1 MEWYKESG
9 IDWIGKIPIEW
20 DIKKIKYVYKLQTG
34 FTPDT
39 SKPEYYDN
47 ENGYTWISIADM
59 NDKFIYDSK
68 SKISELYIKEKHPNI
83 IKKNNLLYS
92 FKLSVGKIGFNIKD
106 VYTNEAIASF
116 ETNND
121 VCLNYLY
128 YAAYLIEFNANTNI
142 YGAKI
147 LNQNLI
153 NNALIINPPIQEQK
167 QIADFLDKKVDKID
181 KILEDLNKQIEI
193 LNNYKKSIITEAVT
207 KGLDINVEYKN
218 SGIDWI
224 GNIPKKWQI
233 KRLKYL
239 GTSRNG
245 LTYSPENIVD
255 EDNGI
260 LVLRSSNIQ
269 SGKLDYHDNV
279 YVNCKVPVNLLL
291 KKNDLLICSRNG
303 SRNLIGKNALID
315 NSSIGNT
322 FGAFMCVFRGEY
334 NKYIYYIMNSYLFDN
349 YLNSFLTSTINQLTN
364 SNLGNIKV
372 PFTYDIIEQQKIISY
387 LDDKCSNI
395 DKTIQIKKNQID
407 KLENYKKSL
416 IYEYVTGKK
425 RVKEE

>member
-167 QIADFLDKKVDKID
+167 QIADFLDKKVGKID
-181 KILEDLNKQIEI
+181 KILKDLNKQIEI

>member
-1 MEWYKESG
+1 MEEYKESG
-9 IDWIGKIPIEW
+9 IDWIGKIQKNW
-20 DIKKIKYVYKLQTG
+20 DIQPLGVCFDERREKVSDTLFEPLSVTKKGILKQLDNVAKSDAHDDRKKVCKDDFVINSRSDRKQSCGLSDYDGSVSLINTVLISNKKMLEPIFVKYLLDNCMFAEEFYRNGHGIVADLWTTNYTEMKRIYIPIPSKREQKKI
-34 FTPDT
+34 
-39 SKPEYYDN
+39 
-47 ENGYTWISIADM
+47 A
-59 NDKFIYDSK
+59 
-68 SKISELYIKEKHPNI
+68 
-83 IKKNNLLYS
+83 
-92 FKLSVGKIGFNIKD
+92 SVLFN
-106 VYTNEAIASF
+106 
-116 ETNND
+116 
-121 VCLNYLY
+121 
-128 YAAYLIEFNANTNI
+128 
-142 YGAKI
+142 
-147 LNQNLI
+147 
-153 NNALIINPPIQEQK
+153 
-167 QIADFLDKKVDKID
+167 KVSKID
-181 KILEDLNKQIEI
+181 KILENLNKQVEI

>member
-1 MEWYKESG
+1 MEEYKESG
-9 IDWIGKIPIEW
+9 IDWIGKIPKNW
-20 DIKKIKYVYKLQTG
+20 DIQPLGVCFDERREKVSDTLFEPLSVTKKGILKQLDNVAKSDAHDDRKKVCKDDFVINSRSDRKQSCGLSDYDGSVSLINTVLISNKKMLEPIFVKYLL
-34 FTPDT
+34 
-39 SKPEYYDN
+39 DN
-47 ENGYTWISIADM
+47 CMFAEEFYRNGHGIVADLWTTNYTEM
-59 NDKFIYDSK
+59 KRIY
-68 SKISELYIKEKHPNI
+68 IPIPNIKE
-83 IKKNNLLYS
+83 
-92 FKLSVGKIGFNIKD
+92 
-106 VYTNEAIASF
+106 
-116 ETNND
+116 
-121 VCLNYLY
+121 
-128 YAAYLIEFNANTNI
+128 
-142 YGAKI
+142 
-147 LNQNLI
+147 Q
-153 NNALIINPPIQEQK
+153 Q
-167 QIADFLDKKVDKID
+167 QIADFLDDKIGKID
-181 KILEDLNKQIEI
+181 KILKDLNKQIEI

>member
-1 MEWYKESG
+1 MEEYKESG
-9 IDWIGKIPIEW
+9 IDWIGKIPKNW
-20 DIKKIKYVYKLQTG
+20 DIQPLGVCFDERREKVSDTLFEPLSVTKKGILKQLDNVAKSDAHDDRKKVCKDDFVINSRSDRKQSCGLSDYDGSVSLINTVLISNKKMLEPIFVKYLL
-34 FTPDT
+34 
-39 SKPEYYDN
+39 DN
-47 ENGYTWISIADM
+47 CMFAEEFYRNGHGIVADLWTTNYTEM
-59 NDKFIYDSK
+59 KRIY
-68 SKISELYIKEKHPNI
+68 IPFPNIKE
-83 IKKNNLLYS
+83 
-92 FKLSVGKIGFNIKD
+92 
-106 VYTNEAIASF
+106 
-116 ETNND
+116 
-121 VCLNYLY
+121 
-128 YAAYLIEFNANTNI
+128 
-142 YGAKI
+142 
-147 LNQNLI
+147 Q
-153 NNALIINPPIQEQK
+153 Q
-167 QIADFLDKKVDKID
+167 QIADFLDDKIGKID
-181 KILEDLNKQIEI
+181 KILKDLNKQIEI

>member
-1 MEWYKESG
+1 MEEYKESG
-9 IDWIGKIPIEW
+9 IDWIGKIPKNW
-20 DIKKIKYVYKLQTG
+20 DIQPLGVCFDERREKVSDTLFEPLSVTKKGILKQLDNVAKSDAHDDRKKVCKDDFVINSRSDRKQSCGLSDYDGSVSLINTVLISNKKMLEPIFVKYLLDNCMFAEEFYRNGHGIVADLWTTNYTEMKRIYIPIPSKREQKKI
-34 FTPDT
+34 
-39 SKPEYYDN
+39 
-47 ENGYTWISIADM
+47 A
-59 NDKFIYDSK
+59 
-68 SKISELYIKEKHPNI
+68 
-83 IKKNNLLYS
+83 
-92 FKLSVGKIGFNIKD
+92 SVLFN
-106 VYTNEAIASF
+106 
-116 ETNND
+116 
-121 VCLNYLY
+121 
-128 YAAYLIEFNANTNI
+128 
-142 YGAKI
+142 
-147 LNQNLI
+147 
-153 NNALIINPPIQEQK
+153 
-167 QIADFLDKKVDKID
+167 KVSKID
-181 KILEDLNKQIEI
+181 KILENLNKQIEI

>member
-1 MEWYKESG
+1 MLNIKIVKL

-153 NNALIINPPIQEQK
+153 NNAHI
-167 QIADFLDKKVDKID
+167 
-181 KILEDLNKQIEI
+181 
-193 LNNYKKSIITEAVT
+193 
-207 KGLDINVEYKN
+207 
-218 SGIDWI
+218 W
-224 GNIPKKWQI
+224 
-233 KRLKYL
+233 
-239 GTSRNG
+239 
-245 LTYSPENIVD
+245 
-255 EDNGI
+255 
-260 LVLRSSNIQ
+260 
-269 SGKLDYHDNV
+269 
-279 YVNCKVPVNLLL
+279 CK
-291 KKNDLLICSRNG
+291 
-303 SRNLIGKNALID
+303 
-315 NSSIGNT
+315 
-322 FGAFMCVFRGEY
+322 
-334 NKYIYYIMNSYLFDN
+334 
-349 YLNSFLTSTINQLTN
+349 
-364 SNLGNIKV
+364 NIKSK
-372 PFTYDIIEQQKIISY
+372 FNK
-387 LDDKCSNI
+387 
-395 DKTIQIKKNQID
+395 
-407 KLENYKKSL
+407 
-416 IYEYVTGKK
+416 
-425 RVKEE
+425 

>member
-1 MEWYKESG
+1 MFAEEFYRNGHG
-9 IDWIGKIPIEW
+9 IVADLWTTNYTEMKRIYIPIPN
-20 DIKKIKYVYKLQTG
+20 IKKQ
-34 FTPDT
+34 
-39 SKPEYYDN
+39 
-47 ENGYTWISIADM
+47 
-59 NDKFIYDSK
+59 
-68 SKISELYIKEKHPNI
+68 
-83 IKKNNLLYS
+83 
-92 FKLSVGKIGFNIKD
+92 
-106 VYTNEAIASF
+106 
-116 ETNND
+116 
-121 VCLNYLY
+121 
-128 YAAYLIEFNANTNI
+128 
-142 YGAKI
+142 
-147 LNQNLI
+147 Q
-153 NNALIINPPIQEQK
+153 
-167 QIADFLDKKVDKID
+167 QIADFLDDKIGKID
-181 KILEDLNKQIEI
+181 KILKDLNKQIEI

>member
-1 MEWYKESG
+1 MEEYKESG
-9 IDWIGKIPIEW
+9 IDWIGKIPKNW
-20 DIKKIKYVYKLQTG
+20 DIQPLGVCFDERREKVSDTLFEPLSVTKKGILKQLDNVAKSDAHDDRKKVCKDDFVINSRSDRKQSCGLSDYDGSVSLINTVLISNKKMLEPIFVKFLLDNCMFAEEFYRNGHGIVADLWTTNYTEMKRIYIPIPSKREQKKI
-34 FTPDT
+34 
-39 SKPEYYDN
+39 
-47 ENGYTWISIADM
+47 A
-59 NDKFIYDSK
+59 
-68 SKISELYIKEKHPNI
+68 
-83 IKKNNLLYS
+83 
-92 FKLSVGKIGFNIKD
+92 SVLFN
-106 VYTNEAIASF
+106 
-116 ETNND
+116 
-121 VCLNYLY
+121 
-128 YAAYLIEFNANTNI
+128 
-142 YGAKI
+142 
-147 LNQNLI
+147 
-153 NNALIINPPIQEQK
+153 
-167 QIADFLDKKVDKID
+167 KVSKID
-181 KILEDLNKQIEI
+181 KILENLNKQVEI
-193 LNNYKKSIITEAVT
+193 LNNFKKSIITEAVT